1 MLAFFGFPSAAEEVS
16 AGPGEAIAFPAEG
29 RAEYIEPKAAALTIN
44 SAGWSKSHHRSTS
57 WAYQQC

>member
-29 RAEYIEPKAAALTIN
+29 KAEYIEPKGT
-44 SAGWSKSHHRSTS
+44 SFDYQFKRWSKLLRRSMS
-57 WAYQQC
+57 